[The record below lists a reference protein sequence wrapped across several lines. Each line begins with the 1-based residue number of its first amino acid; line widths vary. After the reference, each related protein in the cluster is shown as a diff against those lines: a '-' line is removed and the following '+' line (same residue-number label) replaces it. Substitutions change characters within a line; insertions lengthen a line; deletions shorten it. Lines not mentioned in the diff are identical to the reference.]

1 MPSAPAAPAD
11 VDSILAAVASNYG
24 CTSAQLRENTRN
36 KELSQPRQIAM
47 YLCRRLLGE
56 SYPSLGLIFG
66 GKDHSTIMY
75 AVKKIEKLKVTNKDV
90 HMLITKLTKQCA
102 NSASEAPQML

>member
-1 MPSAPAAPAD
+1 
-11 VDSILAAVASNYG
+11 
-24 CTSAQLRENTRN
+24 
-36 KELSQPRQIAM
+36 M
-47 YLCRRLLGE
+47 YLCRSLLGE

-102 NSASEAPQML
+102 NSVSEAPQRL